1 MYQTMA
7 IVLGCFSQLWDCV
20 NPVFPKIA
28 SLFQEILPVDVT
40 PLRDSALLQLLVS
53 ALYTE
58 LQQEAFVQDGERTV
72 RFSKSM
78 SVKEENN
85 VPNGCEAKH
94 EQTLEHKNSVAS
106 FDGSASS
113 VESIALA
120 IAEALCSIDEDNKHT
135 EQIDEFLE
143 QARMELNDIETDFTL
158 DASSPVDLEIMA
170 SELLSTQ
177 YGKQSLKVS
186 LFCII
191 EMRSVFVFFIIYVY
205 EFHLPILLD
214 SSTFYS
220 E

>member
-7 IVLGCFSQLWDCV
+7 IVLGSFSQLWDCV

-58 LQQEAFVQDGERTV
+58 LQQEAKTQDSEKNV

-78 SVKEENN
+78 SLKEENN
-85 VPNGCEAKH
+85 VSNGCEAKH
-94 EQTLEHKNSVAS
+94 ENLEHKNSIAS
-106 FDGSASS
+106 FDGTSSS

-143 QARMELNDIETDFTL
+143 QARMELDDSENDFAL

-177 YGKQSLKVS
+177 YGKQSLKVN
-186 LFCII
+186 LFL
-191 EMRSVFVFFIIYVY
+191 S
-205 EFHLPILLD
+205 
-214 SSTFYS
+214 
-220 E
+220 